1 MATTYTENYHLGKQE
16 NHADKFDMKVITDN
30 MDKIDEAL
38 GHKPDDTDLLD
49 HINDKDNPHDVTK
62 AQLGLGN
69 VENKSSATIRGELT
83 AANVNTALGMD
94 PIAAISALTDCGAKN
109 LLPNPHTS
117 DVKNG
122 VTITVNPDGSVLM
135 DGTATA
141 DVSLILPVTLQPGAY
156 ILTGCPAGGGSGT
169 NYRMPLRKIDGN
181 VYVGADYGS
190 GFNFE
195 VSEET
200 AYNVLIYVPK
210 NVVCDNL
217 LFQPMIRRAEL
228 PAGYQHYAP
237 TNRQLYEMI
246 LALQSGNQVQSVQ
259 STAQLMASSEE
270 ETR

>member
-1 MATTYTENYHLGKQE
+1 M
-16 NHADKFDMKVITDN
+16 ADKIRK
-30 MDKIDEAL
+30 MDANHTVDDIDRTIDEVSDAIGDAQSL
-38 GHKPDDTDLLD
+38 SARLAEKLD
-49 HINDKDNPHDVTK
+49 ISDID
-62 AQLGLGN
+62 
-69 VENKSSATIRGELT
+69 
-83 AANVNTALGMD
+83 
-94 PIAAISALTDCGAKN
+94 SALSTESENPVQNKAVAGAVSALADCGAKN

-135 DGTATA
+135 SGTATA
-141 DVSLILPVTLQPGAY
+141 DVSLILPVILQPGAY

-190 GFNFE
+190 GYSFS
-195 VSEET
+195 VDEET
-200 AYNVLIYVPK
+200 AYNVLLYVPK

-217 LFQPMIRRAEL
+217 LFQPMVRRAEL
-228 PAGYQHYAP
+228 TDSIYQPYAP

-259 STAQLMASSEE
+259 STAQLMASSDSEE

>member
-1 MATTYTENYHLGKQE
+1 M
-16 NHADKFDMKVITDN
+16 ADKIRK
-30 MDKIDEAL
+30 MDANHTVDDIDRTIDEVSDAIGDAQSL
-38 GHKPDDTDLLD
+38 SARLAEKLD
-49 HINDKDNPHDVTK
+49 ISDID
-62 AQLGLGN
+62 
-69 VENKSSATIRGELT
+69 
-83 AANVNTALGMD
+83 
-94 PIAAISALTDCGAKN
+94 SALSTESENPIQNKAVAGAVSALMDNGAKN

-156 ILTGCPAGGGSGT
+156 TLTGCPAGGGSGT

-190 GFNFE
+190 GYSFS
-195 VSEET
+195 VDDET
-200 AYNVLIYVPK
+200 AYNVLLYVPK

-228 PAGYQHYAP
+228 PAGYQPYAP

-246 LALQSGNQVQSVQ
+246 LALSGNQVQ
-259 STAQLMASSEE
+259 STAQLMAISDSEE

>member
-1 MATTYTENYHLGKQE
+1 MALPVPFNTNLSEEQIAEAFRRALN
-16 NHADKFDMKVITDN
+16 DMTDEQIN
-30 MDKIDEAL
+30 
-38 GHKPDDTDLLD
+38 DLLAEKLD
-49 HINDKDNPHDVTK
+49 ISDID
-62 AQLGLGN
+62 
-69 VENKSSATIRGELT
+69 
-83 AANVNTALGMD
+83 TALDTGSEN
-94 PIAAISALTDCGAKN
+94 PIQNKAVAGAVSALMDNGAKN

-117 DVKNG
+117 DEKNG
-122 VTITVNPDGSVLM
+122 VTITVNADGSVLM
-135 DGTATA
+135 SGTATA

-181 VYVGADYGS
+181 IYVGADYGS

-228 PAGYQHYAP
+228 PAGYQPYAP

-246 LALQSGNQVQSVQ
+246 LAVQSGNQVQSVQ
-259 STAQLMASSEE
+259 STAQLMASSDSEE

>member
-1 MATTYTENYHLGKQE
+1 MALPVPFNTNLSEEQIAEAFRRALN
-16 NHADKFDMKVITDN
+16 DMTDEQIN
-30 MDKIDEAL
+30 
-38 GHKPDDTDLLD
+38 DLLAEKLD
-49 HINDKDNPHDVTK
+49 ISDIDSVLDTGSENPIQNK
-62 AQLGLGN
+62 AVAGA
-69 VENKSSATIRGELT
+69 V
-83 AANVNTALGMD
+83 
-94 PIAAISALTDCGAKN
+94 SALMDNGAKN

-135 DGTATA
+135 SGTATA

-217 LFQPMIRRAEL
+217 LFQPMVRRAEL
-228 PAGYQHYAP
+228 TDSNYQPYAP

-246 LALQSGNQVQSVQ
+246 LAVQSGNQVQSLQ
-259 STAQLMASSEE
+259 STAQLMASSDIEE